1 LTAVIEPLWVRARF
15 RDDEVLAR
23 CDGAGAFVVVDGM
36 VPFQYQAGGKIYRT
50 RADRLAVSDGASPAP
65 APAPAEPAAPAR
77 PRARPR
83 ATGGAPQIGREP
95 RPETEAVQLWTDGA
109 CTGNPGPAGAGV
121 LYRHRGEVREV
132 SEYLG
137 HGTNNIAELTAIL
150 RGLQLV
156 EDGSTPVDV
165 MTDSAYCHGLLTK
178 AWKAKKNQELV
189 AELRAEARRFADLR
203 IVKVPGHSG
212 VPDNERADELATGAI
227 VR

>member
-1 LTAVIEPLWVRARF
+1 MPSDHWIRVRF

-23 CDGAGAFVVVDGM
+23 CDAAGAFALDGAF
-36 VPFQYQAGGKIYRT
+36 VPIRYKPGGKVYKT
-50 RADRLAVSDGASPAP
+50 RPDRLVAVAGALPEA
-65 APAPAEPAAPAR
+65 AERTVEAKPKRPSGSARAASASTTWR
-77 PRARPR
+77 S
-83 ATGGAPQIGREP
+83 E
-95 RPETEAVQLWTDGA
+95 EEAVQLWTDGA
-109 CTGNPGPAGAGV
+109 CTGNPGPAGLGV
-121 LYRHRGEVREV
+121 LYRYQGEVREV

-156 EDGSTPVDV
+156 EDSGTPVDV

-178 AWKAKKNQELV
+178 SWKAKKNQELV
-189 AELRAEARRFADLR
+189 AELRAEARRFGDLR